1 MLQTMRLKLFF
12 AIHLPLFK
20 KNQTNPNFIT
30 RVPQNLTCKNVISSS
45 SVCSKQRSGTFQCF
59 NQIRGIFLR
68 LKRLSL
74 EQSNNRGL
82 EGEAETETLTNI
94 ILCNSVVQTCHDF
107 TFFRRKPFSRQRA
120 LAAAASEGHA
130 AGGNGRKRAAVLASV
145 G

>member
-30 RVPQNLTCKNVISSS
+30 RAPQNLTCKNVISSS

-94 ILCNSVVQTCHDF
+94 ILCNSVVQTFMTSHFSDGNPSAG
-107 TFFRRKPFSRQRA
+107 REPWLPQPRKGTPREETAES
-120 LAAAASEGHA
+120 
-130 AGGNGRKRAAVLASV
+130 GRLF
-145 G
+145 